1 MSRRRRRR
9 SQGDVELNLA
19 SMLDMAFQLLAFFI
33 LTFRPSP
40 IEGQLLLHLPPP
52 IPVTNVEAKAQDG
65 EGDRA
70 ISADKSL
77 EIKLLADGNGGVSSV
92 IVGLSPIFNGP
103 ADAGNL
109 ARLDQRL
116 KQVFGLRTTPYEQVL
131 IRVAPGLR
139 YEELMKVVDICT
151 QQKIAGGDRLRKIS
165 FEELPEAPAGK

>member
-1 MSRRRRRR
+1 MRRKRRRRQ
-9 SQGDVELNLA
+9 QGDVELNLA

-52 IPVTNVEAKAQDG
+52 VAVTNIDAKAQDG
-65 EGDRA
+65 EGERA

-77 EIKLLADGNGGVSSV
+77 EIRLLADGSGSVSSV
-92 IVGLSPIFNGP
+92 RVGLAVVFQGQ
-103 ADAGNL
+103 ADAANL
-109 ARLDQRL
+109 AQLEQRL
-116 KQVFGLRTTPYEQVL
+116 RKVFELRTTAYEQVL

-139 YEELMKVVDICT
+139 YEELMKVVDVCT
-151 QQKIAGGDRLRKIS
+151 RQKMPDGERLRKIS

>member
-1 MSRRRRRR
+1 MRRRHHRR

-52 IPVTNVEAKAQDG
+52 VPVTNIDAKAQDG
-65 EGDRA
+65 EGERA

-77 EIKLLADGNGGVSSV
+77 EIQLLADANGGVASV
-92 IVGLSPIFNGP
+92 KVGLAVVFQGP
-103 ADAGNL
+103 ANTANL
-109 ARLDQRL
+109 ALLDQRL
-116 KQVFGLRTTPYEQVL
+116 RGVFQIRTTAYEQVL

-139 YEELMKVVDICT
+139 YEELMKVVDVCT
-151 QQKIAGGDRLRKIS
+151 RQKMPDGERLRKIS
-165 FEELPEAPAGK
+165 FEELPETPAK